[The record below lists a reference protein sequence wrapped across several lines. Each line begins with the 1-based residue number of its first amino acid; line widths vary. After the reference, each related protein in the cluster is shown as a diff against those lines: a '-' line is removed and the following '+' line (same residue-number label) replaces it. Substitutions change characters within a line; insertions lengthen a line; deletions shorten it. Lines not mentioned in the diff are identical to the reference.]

1 MFHALAGR
9 GRLLL
14 LVPVPSFQPLI
25 RARGTKSGGDLRT
38 SSGTA
43 AKRAAAATVV
53 RVVQQVDGFFVGET
67 KAARVLA
74 TRGVNYRDEYR
85 YEAENGGACHD
96 VEEDSQ
102 HFHDFVIARVVNG
115 RFAGGGYVGFG
126 CRFATRGALDGIS
139 AAGASRDVCA
149 AGHICS
155 VAEVHVKQQPE
166 RDQDQECCAK
176 ETPRGQHS

>member
-67 KAARVLA
+67 KSARVLA
-74 TRGVNYRDEYR
+74 TRGVNYRDQYR

-102 HFHDFVIARVVNG
+102 HFHDLVVARVVNG
-115 RFAGGGYVGFG
+115 RLVSGGHVDPDCGS
-126 CRFATRGALDGIS
+126 ATRGALNVVF
-139 AAGASRDVCA
+139 AAGASRDCCA
-149 AGHICS
+149 AGHIRS
-155 VAEVHVKQQPE
+155 VAEIYLKQQPE
-166 RDQDQECCAK
+166 RDQGQECCAK
-176 ETPRGQHS
+176 ETPRGRHS

>member
-1 MFHALAGR
+1 MKLKME
-9 GRLLL
+9 
-14 LVPVPSFQPLI
+14 V
-25 RARGTKSGGDLRT
+25 
-38 SSGTA
+38 
-43 AKRAAAATVV
+43 
-53 RVVQQVDGFFVGET
+53 
-67 KAARVLA
+67 
-74 TRGVNYRDEYR
+74 
-85 YEAENGGACHD
+85 ACHD

-115 RFAGGGYVGFG
+115 RFAGGGHVGFG

-155 VAEVHVKQQPE
+155 VAEVDVKQQPE

-176 ETPRGQHS
+176 ETPRAGILETWRRGFLVMSANDV